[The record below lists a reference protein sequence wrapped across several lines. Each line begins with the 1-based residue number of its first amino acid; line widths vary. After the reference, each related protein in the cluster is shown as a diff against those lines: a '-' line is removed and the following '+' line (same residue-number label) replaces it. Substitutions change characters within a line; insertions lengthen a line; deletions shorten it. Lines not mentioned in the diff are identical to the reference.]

1 MVVTFENLLL
11 PSRTLCG
18 DKYERCNAIIA
29 SNVGRTVR
37 VVLFP
42 VDMGVALASFD
53 YSNLDD
59 TFVYREQYILPN
71 SIPDCTFVFFIEDLI
86 GYCLEAKTSYR
97 IIAFRIYVD
106 FSALSSSSIRQSALV
121 TQTLD
126 DITSLSNFVFFHQL
140 IQDNC
145 FDNEGNHVLFINNR
159 HFFDHGLL
167 NERISRHF
175 DERIDSTCSR
185 LHRVGSVCSLAVHCN
200 NSVLLI
206 TTRGQGS
213 IFTEAE
219 YGQTFFCPNED
230 FVSFQNGTL
239 TLHHPSGLQFGN
251 SISFPLGEIDE
262 GYCLHVSGNFFFIA
276 TMDNGRTLLVNFTD
290 ASYQELG
297 ICDFSMAVPPARVKD
312 HFAIVNNGSD
322 TQVYNL
328 GLACMP
334 EPLVIPGNF
343 HLVTTFSTR
352 TMDWCR
358 CLEPFTT
365 ISPSGPAVPEM
376 TPVPSS
382 SPTALGM
389 TPVPSSSPTALGM
402 TPVPSSSP
410 TALGMTPVPSSSP
423 TVFGVDY
430 PSTSTTSALS
440 TLVSRSSI
448 SSTPTPSIKPMSSVI
463 DSPNVGG
470 IIGGVAGAIV
480 IAAVLVL
487 IILLV
492 LICKCYT

>member
-11 PSRTLCG
+11 PSQTLCG
-18 DKYERCNAIIA
+18 DTYERCNAIIA
-29 SNVGRTVR
+29 SNAAVR

-86 GYCLEAKTSYR
+86 GYCLEAKIPYR

-106 FSALSSSSIRQSALV
+106 FSALNSSSIQRNALV
-121 TQTLD
+121 TRTLD

-140 IQDNC
+140 KQDSC
-145 FDNEGNHVLFINNR
+145 FGNEGNHVLFINNGD
-159 HFFDHGLL
+159 FFDHSLHDDGIFLY
-167 NERISRHF
+167 SH
-175 DERIDSTCSR
+175 ERIDSTCSR

-200 NSVLLI
+200 NSALLI
-206 TTRGQGS
+206 DIRGQGHDL

-230 FVSFQNGTL
+230 FISFQNGTL

-251 SISFPLGEIDE
+251 SISFPLGEIND
-262 GYCLHVSGNFFFIA
+262 GYCLHVAGNFFFIA
-276 TMDNGRTLLVNFTD
+276 TMDNGQTLLVNFTD
-290 ASYQELG
+290 ALYQELG
-297 ICDFSMAVPPARVKD
+297 DCDFSMAVPPARVKG

-334 EPLVIPGNF
+334 EPLVIQGNF

-352 TMDWCR
+352 MMDRCQ

-389 TPVPSSSPTALGM
+389 TPVPSSSPT
-402 TPVPSSSP
+402 
-410 TALGMTPVPSSSP
+410 
-423 TVFGVDY
+423 VFGVDD

-448 SSTPTPSIKPMSSVI
+448 SSTPTPSIGPMSSVK
-463 DSPNVGG
+463 DPPNVGG
-470 IIGGVAGAIV
+470 IAGGVVAGAIV
-480 IAAVLVL
+480 IATVFLSLIVILVL
-487 IILLV
+487 IR
-492 LICKCYT
+492 KRYT